1 MPVVDRGVDNVAEP
15 LSVSDSDL
23 DNDTSWVVESAIEG
37 VAVGIDVSDG
47 VMEDVTVAR
56 VADRTIE
63 LVRVGTGVAVGD
75 PEADMVTGM
84 ELVDVKAETV
94 GVIENVEVQSN
105 RVALVGGANVAV
117 EKGRKRLLH
126 TRTVIAAP
134 VGLPPNRLEGGSSER
149 SLLDI
154 CSPLPTKGV
163 VIVVLA
169 PRTVL

>member
-1 MPVVDRGVDNVAEP
+1 M
-15 LSVSDSDL
+15 
-23 DNDTSWVVESAIEG
+23 
-37 VAVGIDVSDG
+37 
-47 VMEDVTVAR
+47 
-56 VADRTIE
+56 ADRTIE
-63 LVRVGTGVAVGD
+63 IVRVGTGVAVGD
-75 PEADMVTGM
+75 PESDMVTGM
-84 ELVDVKAETV
+84 ERVEVKAETDGVTENV
-94 GVIENVEVQSN
+94 GVQSS

-134 VGLPPNRLEGGSSER
+134 VGLPPNRLGGGSSEK

-163 VIVVLA
+163 LIVVLA